1 MRISSESFSSVK
13 WEMMRARIPNKVRD
27 VPGAAGSAAEPD
39 AEQVAREAE
48 YRELRRKLWIAAA
61 LSAPV
66 VVNFVSVLIIACQHA
81 RVPVISV
88 HQPK

>member
-1 MRISSESFSSVK
+1 MRAK
-13 WEMMRARIPNKVRD
+13 WEMMRARIPNKVRA
-27 VPGAAGSAAEPD
+27 VPGVAGSAAEPD

-48 YRELRRKLWIAAA
+48 YRELRRKLGIAAA

-66 VVNFVSVLIIACQHA
+66 LVNFVSVLIIACQRA

-88 HQPK
+88 HKPN